1 MFLNKEARLENYID
15 NVLIPCYHE
24 TKDRWYLEEVAR
36 KLLLLTSILAT
47 PVWAADLPTKSLP
60 YCGITSCTGF
70 YIGGHVEGTGQSA
83 LPVDVSSGAGIGLHA
98 GYQLW
103 NGSLFA
109 AVEVGGTYYTGTNTV
124 SEVYDPRWSVDYLA
138 KVGYGLQGLFN
149 TGATAPSQGPVL
161 QQLNAALISPYAI
174 VGGRTRDQVNGFVS
188 GAGAEYT
195 IGRGWN
201 AYAEYLH
208 VNYHQAIAPGVV
220 IETENLVRAGINR
233 KF

>member
-1 MFLNKEARLENYID
+1 MK
-15 NVLIPCYHE
+15 
-24 TKDRWYLEEVAR
+24 
-36 KLLLLTSILAT
+36 KLLLLTLLLVT
-47 PVWAADLPTKSLP
+47 PAVGADLPPKAYANL
-60 YCGITSCTGF
+60 CDITNCTGF

-83 LPVDVSSGAGIGLHA
+83 LPLDISSGAGIGLHA

-109 AVEVGGTYYTGTNTV
+109 AVEIGGTYYTGT
-124 SEVYDPRWSVDYLA
+124 SPGDVYDPRWSFDYLA

-149 TGATAPSQGPVL
+149 TGAAAPSQGPVL

-174 VGGRTRDQVNGFVS
+174 VGGRTRDRVNGFVS
-188 GAGAEYT
+188 GLGAEYT

-208 VNYHQAIAPGVV
+208 VNYHQTIAPGVV